1 MRGHVEPCDVSPCDV
16 ACGMRLPVNTL
27 KKPNAPQLRL
37 ILGPL
42 RRTVL
47 YFG

>member
-1 MRGHVEPCDVSPCDV
+1 MRGHVKPCNVSPCDV
-16 ACGMRLPVNTL
+16 ASGKRVPVTTKIQLP
-27 KKPNAPQLRL
+27 PQLRL